1 MKPSP
6 ESRDRRPVPGR
17 DWWITRRAVDLLV
30 ALGISPNL
38 ASALGMMF
46 GLAAGGWFA
55 LTRTHPGP
63 LFWLLGALFVFLR
76 SAFNVFDG
84 MIAHRTGQKSRWGA
98 FVNDFTDRIADVG
111 MLVGFGYAW
120 HAHPELGYLAA
131 VAALLTATV
140 RTTGRAVGASMHYGG
155 VMSKPVRMYTL
166 ILAALAMALIPRPWI
181 PDAALG
187 LVTLGSLLTTFQRMV
202 RIFQEL
208 REG

>member
-1 MKPSP
+1 MKPVR
-6 ESRDRRPVPGR
+6 EDRDRRPVPGR
-17 DWWITRRAVDLLV
+17 DWWITRRSVDILV
-30 ALGISPNL
+30 DLGISPNF
-38 ASALGMMF
+38 ASTLGMMF
-46 GLAAGGWFA
+46 GLVAGGCFA

-63 LFWLLGALFVFLR
+63 GFWLLGAFFVFLR

-84 MIAHRTGQKSRWGA
+84 MIAHRTGQKSPWGA

-120 HAHPELGYLAA
+120 HAHPELGYLATI
-131 VAALLTATV
+131 AALLTATV

-166 ILAALAMALIPRPWI
+166 ILASLAMALAPRPWI
-181 PDAALG
+181 PNTTLG
-187 LVTLGSLLTTFQRMV
+187 LVALGSLLTAFQRMI
-202 RIFQEL
+202 RIFHEL